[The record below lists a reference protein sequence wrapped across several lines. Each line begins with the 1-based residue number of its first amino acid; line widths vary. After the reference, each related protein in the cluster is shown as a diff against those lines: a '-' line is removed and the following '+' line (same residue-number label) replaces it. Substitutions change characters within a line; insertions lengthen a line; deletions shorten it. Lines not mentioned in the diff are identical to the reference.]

1 MDINLKKVKCGKI
14 LKNVSLKKYTTYRLP
29 TIARY
34 MVFPSNLEELQNILS
49 YIKENNLNYKII
61 GNGSNLIFKSLIY
74 EGILINLSKLDQFS
88 IEGTKMI
95 VGPGYNLMRAA
106 LKACNEGLSG
116 LEFATGLPGTVGG
129 ATYNNSGCYKSDMG
143 YVVESVKVITPELKI
158 TRLFNQDL
166 NYHYRTSFFKENP
179 GYIIIEITIQLKPGD
194 REEMQKIIEDRRQ
207 RRIASQPL
215 DYPSAGSVFRNP
227 EGLFAGKLIED
238 IGYKGKRVGGAQVSE
253 KHANFIINTKEATG
267 EDIVSLIEDIQNT
280 VREKYQIELILEQEI
295 IQ

>member
-34 MVFPSNLEELQNILS
+34 MLFPSNLEELQNILS

-61 GNGSNLIFKSLIY
+61 GNGSNLIFKNLIY

-106 LKACNEGLSG
+106 FKACNEGLSG

-143 YVVESVKVITPELKI
+143 YVVESVKVITPDLKI

-194 REEMQKIIEDRRQ
+194 REGMQKIIEDRRQ
-207 RRIASQPL
+207 RRIVSQPL

-227 EGLFAGKLIED
+227 EGLFAGKLIEN

-267 EDIVSLIEDIQNT
+267 EDIVSLIEDIQIT